1 MLYKNFPIWYNCL
14 MIEFRDVDYIYNE
27 GEDDAKKALGGVS
40 LTVRDGEFVA
50 LVGHNGS
57 GKSTLA
63 RLMNGLLIPTRGTVK
78 VDGMDTADKKKLY
91 DIRKSVG
98 VVFQNPDN
106 QMVASI
112 IEDDVA
118 FGPENLGL
126 PSEEINAR
134 VQWALE
140 SVGMAEH
147 RRGTPFR
154 LSGGQKQRIA
164 IAGVLA
170 IKPKVM
176 VLDES
181 TAMLDPVGRDEV
193 MKVIMR
199 LNREEGMTVVMIT
212 HFMEE
217 AALADRIV
225 IMRGGEVV
233 CEGGKEVFRNR
244 EAIESAGLELP
255 LSARLAET
263 LRKAGHELGDVT
275 TPEELIAALC
285 R

>member
-1 MLYKNFPIWYNCL
+1 MSLIELKEVEYTYNSDS
-14 MIEFRDVDYIYNE
+14 ENAV
-27 GEDDAKKALGGVS
+27 KALKNLS
-40 LTVRDGEFVA
+40 LNIEEGEFVA

-63 RLMNGLLIPTRGTVK
+63 KLFNGLIISDSGTVT
-78 VDGMDTADKKKLY
+78 VNGMDTSDKTALF
-91 DIRKSVG
+91 DIRKTVG

-106 QMVASI
+106 QMIATI

-126 PSEEINAR
+126 SPQEIRKR
-134 VQWALE
+134 VDWSLAC
-140 SVGMAEH
+140 VGMESH
-147 RRGTPFR
+147 SRGTPFR

-170 IKPKVM
+170 IKPRVM

-181 TAMLDPVGRDEV
+181 TAMLDPIGRAEV
-193 MKVIMR
+193 INVVKR
-199 LNREEGMTVVMIT
+199 LNRDEKMTVIMIT

-217 AALADRIV
+217 AAEADRIIV
-225 IMRGGEVV
+225 LSGGEIKMQ
-233 CEGGKEVFRNR
+233 GGKELFLRAD
-244 EAIESAGLELP
+244 ELKQIGLDVP
-255 LSARLAET
+255 LYTS
-263 LRKAGHELGDVT
+263 
-275 TPEELIAALC
+275 IAASLNDNGMDIRRNITDIDELVEEIC

>member
-1 MLYKNFPIWYNCL
+1 MLYKNFAIWYNCL
-14 MIEFRDVDYIYNE
+14 MIEFKDVDYVYNE
-27 GEDDAKKALGGVS
+27 GEEDAHKALSRVS

-57 GKSTLA
+57 GKSTIA
-63 RLMNGLLIPTRGTVK
+63 RLMNGLIVPTHGSVS
-78 VDGMDTADKKKLY
+78 VDGMNTADKKKLY
-91 DIRKSVG
+91 DIRSTVG

-106 QMVASI
+106 QMVASV

-126 PSEEINAR
+126 TSEEISAR
-134 VQWALE
+134 VEWALE
-140 SVGMAEH
+140 SVGMSEH
-147 RRGTPFR
+147 RKGTPFR
-154 LSGGQKQRIA
+154 LSGGQKQRLA

-181 TAMLDPVGRDEV
+181 TAMLDPVGREEV
-193 MKVIMR
+193 MKVITR

-217 AALADRIV
+217 AALADRII
-225 IMRGGEVV
+225 IMRGGSVV
-233 CEGGKEVFRNR
+233 LEGGKEVFRNR
-244 EAIESAGLELP
+244 EVIESAGLELP
-255 LSARLAET
+255 LSARIAEA
-263 LRKAGHELGDVT
+263 LRSAGHDLGDVT
-275 TPEELIAALC
+275 TPEELIKALC

>member
-1 MLYKNFPIWYNCL
+1 
-14 MIEFRDVDYIYNE
+14 MIEVRNVKFVYNE
-27 GEDDAKKALGGVS
+27 GAEDEKEALHNVS
-40 LTVRDGEFVA
+40 FTVNDGEFVA

-63 RLMNGLLIPTRGTVK
+63 RLFNGLLAPSSGIVK
-78 VDGMDTADKKKLY
+78 VDGMDTTDKKALF
-91 DIRKSVG
+91 DIRKTVG

-106 QMVASI
+106 QMVASV

-126 PSEEINAR
+126 ASEEISER
-134 VQWALE
+134 VDWALK

-147 RRGTPFR
+147 RKGTPFR

-170 IKPKVM
+170 VKPKVM

-181 TAMLDPVGRDEV
+181 TAMLDPLGRDEV
-193 MKVIMR
+193 MNVITR
-199 LNREEGMTVVMIT
+199 LNREEKMTVIMIT

-217 AALADRIV
+217 AALADRIIV
-225 IMRGGEVV
+225 MRDGRVAA
-233 CEGGKEVFRNR
+233 EGGKEIFRKR
-244 EAIESAGLELP
+244 ELIESAGLELP
-255 LSARLAET
+255 VAARIAAK
-263 LRKAGHELGDVT
+263 LRERGLDIEGDVT
-275 TPEELIAALC
+275 LPGELIDALC
-285 R
+285 P

>member
-1 MLYKNFPIWYNCL
+1 
-14 MIEFRDVDYIYNE
+14 MIEMRDVKYTYNR
-27 GEDDAKKALGGVS
+27 GAEDEKEALLGVS
-40 LTVRDGEFVA
+40 LRIDEGEFVA

-57 GKSTLA
+57 GKSTVAKL
-63 RLMNGLLIPTRGTVK
+63 LNGLIEPTEGVVRVRGMNT
-78 VDGMDTADKKKLY
+78 TDKKQLFE
-91 DIRKSVG
+91 IRKTVG

-126 PSEEINAR
+126 PSAEIAER
-134 VQWALE
+134 VTWALK
-140 SVGMAEH
+140 SVGMEEH

-170 IKPKVM
+170 AKPRVM

-181 TAMLDPVGRDEV
+181 TAMLDPVGRAEV
-193 MKVIMR
+193 MDVIMR

-217 AALADRIV
+217 AALADRIIVLKDGAV
-225 IMRGGEVV
+225 IGE
-233 CEGGKEVFRNR
+233 GKKELFRDR
-244 EAIESAGLELP
+244 ALIESAGLELP
-255 LSARLAET
+255 LSARVAADLREAGLAVEGDIT
-263 LRKAGHELGDVT
+263 L
-275 TPEELIAALC
+275 PEELIHALC